1 MSVDA
6 HSQNSIIDLLN
17 DAEEDEG
24 AKITESQARREQEE
38 LDEIDAIMEDICA
51 EDDVLEEKSISPSA
65 PILLSQKADLL

>member
-51 EDDVLEEKSISPSA
+51 EDDVMEEKSISPSA